1 MSEHEDVPECPPPS
15 DDEFEGSP
23 DDSSVAG
30 MSVAASVA
38 SDACSLLPQEDV
50 QELIN
55 QSLSQGGMI
64 GSHGATAQPQ
74 DDTMKGARQ
83 LKGRHSL
90 KDSNVLFRNWMPN

>member
-1 MSEHEDVPECPPPS
+1 MPTINDALISDRFDVSPSPSTREDMSEHEDVPECPPPS

-55 QSLSQGGMI
+55 QSLSQGG
-64 GSHGATAQPQ
+64 A
-74 DDTMKGARQ
+74 
-83 LKGRHSL
+83 
-90 KDSNVLFRNWMPN
+90 